1 MKKTLS
7 VVMFALI
14 FLFAGTTGA
23 QNSPASASPRP
34 HAYYDDPS
42 PNDDGDGSICVKG
55 LCPPFPTC
63 PTGEP
68 CLRQPLN
75 TGLDIKDSPLN

>member
-7 VVMFALI
+7 VVIFALI
-14 FLFAGTTGA
+14 FLFTGTTGA
-23 QNSPASASPRP
+23 QNSPASANPRP
-34 HAYYDDPS
+34 HAYYAWPEPCFLS
-42 PNDDGDGSICVKG
+42 LKG

-68 CLRQPLN
+68 CLRQHLN
-75 TGLDIKDSPLN
+75 TGLDAKTQP